1 MEWSRVVCVDGLGR
15 SWFRCCT
22 APRLLPTESG
32 ARIRSVDTYT
42 ARRVDPIMGP
52 TGQACAIFRRIDRR
66 YRFDPGFA
74 VGGTCT
80 HRLASY
86 RCQHVCSVDCC
97 DTGLSSESV
106 VGLESDRS
114 AFNTRLNLALLGV

>member
-22 APRLLPTESG
+22 APRRLPTESG
-32 ARIRSVDTYT
+32 ARIRSVGTYT
-42 ARRVDPIMGP
+42 ARRVDPIMGH
-52 TGQACAIFRRIDRR
+52 TGQASAKIRCIDRR
-66 YRFDPGFA
+66 YRCDTGIA

-86 RCQHVCSVDCC
+86 RCQYVCSVDCC

-114 AFNTRLNLALLGV
+114 AVNARRNLDRLGV